1 MLVGLGAHEGLS
13 VHAKGRNRGDA
24 KLAGPQPI
32 LIDGRLEGLGAD
44 NLIQLLPLQPDRI
57 GRRRQG
63 FDLVKVLPIP
73 EIGPEHGVVES
84 IRFPMGLR
92 PFGRLL
98 GTARVEAHAAL
109 AERQPQAA
117 GGLFEP
123 LQHLR
128 NVEASPGE
136 QALER
141 DPFGRDLRVQRKSRP
156 VQIDPELLFQS
167 FTTPGN
173 EIAPGS
179 DEIRK
184 NLQDVIIFS
193 FHFQDPF

>member
-1 MLVGLGAHEGLS
+1 
-13 VHAKGRNRGDA
+13 
-24 KLAGPQPI
+24 
-32 LIDGRLEGLGAD
+32 
-44 NLIQLLPLQPDRI
+44 
-57 GRRRQG
+57 
-63 FDLVKVLPIP
+63 
-73 EIGPEHGVVES
+73 
-84 IRFPMGLR
+84 MGLR

-109 AERQPQAA
+109 PERQPQAA

-128 NVEASPGE
+128 NVDASPGE

-141 DPFGRDLRVQRKSRP
+141 DTFGRDLRVQRKSRP
-156 VQIDPELLFQS
+156 VQIDPKLLFQS

-173 EIAPGS
+173 EVAPGS

-184 NLQDVIIFS
+184 NLQDVIIVS
-193 FHFQDPF
+193 FHYRPRVLSLLDPRR